1 MASGTPAQG
10 WQQVKQL
17 LGKNLLWRVKSRQRA
32 CGGCGS
38 RGTLSFPPIPD
49 GNERLGTKTLEK
61 RFLQPP
67 PPRLCSP
74 PPPGQGTFL
83 LRFREMLYPDPL
95 LPTPWHTPYPGA
107 LRCRPSTHLKSQ
119 STGSG
124 PTAADRRAQTTSAS
138 RNLCGCGSKASTPS
152 PPASPSA
159 PGPSPLVRAVLA
171 GGLGTRKPIGR
182 RACHIS
188 WVESWENNRRA
199 PGSGD
204 GDWNRA
210 AGI

>member
-1 MASGTPAQG
+1 MLASGTPVQG

-17 LGKNLLWRVKSRQRA
+17 LGKNLLCRVKNRKRA
-32 CGGCGS
+32 CGGCWL
-38 RGTLSFPPIPD
+38 RGTLSLPPIPD
-49 GNERLGTKTLEK
+49 GNRRLGTKRLEK

-67 PPRLCSP
+67 HPLFPAPRARHVPSEV
-74 PPPGQGTFL
+74 PGDALPG
-83 LRFREMLYPDPL
+83 
-95 LPTPWHTPYPGA
+95 PTPANAPAHPLPW
-107 LRCRPSTHLKSQ
+107 CRRSTYLKSQ

-124 PTAADRRAQTTSAS
+124 PTAADLRAQTTSAS

-159 PGPSPLVRAVLA
+159 PGPSPLVRVVLA
-171 GGLGTRKPIGR
+171 GGLGTRKPIGP

-188 WVESWENNRRA
+188 WVESWENNHRAGRRA
-199 PGSGD
+199 AAMGTGTVL
-204 GDWNRA
+204 